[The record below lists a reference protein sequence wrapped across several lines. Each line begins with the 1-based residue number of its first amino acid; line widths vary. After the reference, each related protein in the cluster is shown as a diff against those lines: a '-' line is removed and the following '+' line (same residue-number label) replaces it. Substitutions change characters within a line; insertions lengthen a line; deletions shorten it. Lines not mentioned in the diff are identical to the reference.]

1 MRILICIATME
12 PGGAERQVAYLAKGL
27 VDEGAKVHVAL
38 LSREGANYQRLL
50 ASGATIHVVEI
61 YPKRFR
67 FLVPLLRLL
76 REVRPDITYLWQR
89 PFDVLGGIACFISSA
104 ACVHAER
111 TDPAKLQRGLK
122 FRLRRWI
129 VPLSAGVV
137 ANSDAGRRYW
147 EGSSRLRRRVI
158 TIPNIIPT
166 EELAAVVPSQ
176 ETAGSAVVIGRLD
189 AGKNVMALIKAIAAA
204 RDQGITIPLWIIG
217 DGPLSDTIESFVA
230 ECGLKDQI
238 KLAGYRDDVWSLMRG
253 SKLFIS
259 LSHYEGEPNAVLE
272 AVAMRCNL
280 LLSDI
285 PPHRSI
291 AASAKATYV
300 NPDSLDAIMVALKA
314 AFQDG
319 GEDQMA
325 GRVHDS
331 FVRNRSAQMISRS
344 HIRFFETL
352 VGVGD

>member
-1 MRILICIATME
+1 ME

-27 VDEGAKVHVAL
+27 VDEGAEVHVAL
-38 LSREGANYQRLL
+38 LGREGANYQRLL
-50 ASGATIHVVEI
+50 ASGATIHIVEL

-89 PFDVLGGIACFISSA
+89 PFDVLGGIACFISGA

-137 ANSDAGRRYW
+137 ANSEAGRRYW
-147 EGSSRLRRRVI
+147 EGSGRLRGRVI
-158 TIPNIIPT
+158 TIPNIIPA

-189 AGKNVMALIKAIAAA
+189 AGKNVLALIKAIAGV
-204 RDQGITIPLWIIG
+204 RDEGITIPLWIVG
-217 DGPLSDTIESFVA
+217 DGPLYDAVESLVA
-230 ECGLKDQI
+230 ECGLKDQVE
-238 KLAGYRDDVWSLMRG
+238 LAGYRPDVWSLMKGGR
-253 SKLFIS
+253 LFIA

-272 AVAMRCNL
+272 AVAMRRNL

-285 PPHRSI
+285 PPHRLI
-291 AASAKATYV
+291 AASARATYV
-300 NPDSLDAIMVALKA
+300 SPDSVEAIAAALKA
-314 AFQDG
+314 AFKDSGDDG
-319 GEDQMA
+319 IADDTL
-325 GRVHDS
+325 DS
-331 FVRNRSAQMISRS
+331 FVQNRSAPMISQK
-344 HIRFFETL
+344 HLLFFES
-352 VGVGD
+352 VIGAGH